1 MMFFFSLQ
9 KLVDLIV
16 ELLEELKYEAE
27 DILLEDTQHRASYPT
42 IFVQSAQS
50 KGIHWAKH
58 FGNHAQ

>member
-27 DILLEDTQHRASYPT
+27 DILLEDT
-42 IFVQSAQS
+42 
-50 KGIHWAKH
+50 
-58 FGNHAQ
+58 